1 MRAREIALICALF
14 AIHCDSKGSA
24 QKKAPEL
31 AASQVAAALGIDA
44 DLPPQPDPTP
54 PAGDLASDVAS
65 FTSLDACVASHA
77 KLDPLVGDALL
88 SFGYDTFL
96 RDACRQLDA
105 VKARDAKKCDAVV
118 ASELRTHCR
127 STVAMV
133 TSAPEDCPF
142 PESAG
147 TGGRDPTCIAVASHD
162 PRLCAATN
170 GSDRVTCEATTLR
183 DSSKCDALP
192 AGERAGCKRIA
203 DRLKSSLDPA
213 HTDLPALPSVSGKLD
228 VHAQAGTQAVV
239 PETSDLHD
247 AVANGIVIVTS
258 PIETRFSFGETP
270 TSSAYPHAVSPESKL
285 GVGFEIDVT
294 STPANDAK
302 LHLLA
307 LEIPGGV
314 RLDNAQVHGVPKV
327 KIVQLA
333 KERGGAVE
341 FTVDA
346 EAGAS
351 PQGYAF
357 HVDVKSFVADVV
369 PARLAK

>member
-1 MRAREIALICALF
+1 MALILAVF
-14 AIHCDSKGSA
+14 AIACDSKSDA

-31 AASQVAAALGIDA
+31 AASNVAAALGIDA
-44 DLPPQPDPTP
+44 DLPAGPDPTP

-105 VKARDAKKCDAVV
+105 VKARDAKKCDSVV

-133 TSAPEDCPF
+133 TSAPEECPF
-142 PESAG
+142 PESADM
-147 TGGRDPTCIAVASHD
+147 GGRDATCIAVATHD
-162 PRLCAATN
+162 PRLCAAAN
-170 GSDRVTCEATTLR
+170 GSQRTTCEAIVLR
-183 DSSKCDALP
+183 DAGKCDALGP
-192 AGERAGCKRIA
+192 NEKGSCRRIA

-213 HTDLPALPSVSGKLD
+213 HTGLSALPAVGGKLD
-228 VHAQAGTQAVV
+228 VHAQTGTQPVV
-239 PETSDLHD
+239 PDSIDLHD
-247 AVANGIVIVTS
+247 SVANGIVIVTS
-258 PIETRFSFGETP
+258 SIETRFVFGQTP
-270 TSSAYPHAVSPESKL
+270 TSSAYPHSVSPESKL

-294 STPANDAK
+294 NTPSQDAR
-302 LHLLA
+302 LHLFT

-314 RLDNAQVHGVPKV
+314 RLDSAQVHGIPKV
-327 KIVQLA
+327 KIVELS
-333 KERGGAVE
+333 KERGGPIT

-346 EAGAS
+346 DVGAS

-369 PARLAK
+369 PAKLAK

>member
-1 MRAREIALICALF
+1 MRVREIALICAAF
-14 AIHCDSKGSA
+14 AIDCNSKSDA

-31 AASQVAAALGIDA
+31 AASNVAAALGIDA
-44 DLPPQPDPTP
+44 DLPPPPDPTP
-54 PAGDLASDVAS
+54 PAGALASDVAS
-65 FTSLDACVASHA
+65 FTTLDACVATHA

-133 TSAPEDCPF
+133 TSAPDECPF
-142 PESAG
+142 PESADM
-147 TGGRDPTCIAVASHD
+147 GGRDATCIAVASHD
-162 PRLCAATN
+162 ARLCAAAD
-170 GSDRVTCEATTLR
+170 GSDRPTCEAIALR
-183 DSSKCDALP
+183 DSSKCDGLP
-192 AGERAGCKRIA
+192 TTDRASCKRIA
-203 DRLKSSLDPA
+203 DRLESSIDPP
-213 HTDLPALPSVSGKLD
+213 HSDLAALPPMIGKLE

-239 PETSDLHD
+239 PDTSDLHD
-247 AVANGIVIVTS
+247 AVASGVVIVTS
-258 PIETRFSFGETP
+258 SIETRFSFGQTP
-270 TSSAYPHAVSPESKL
+270 TSSAYPHSVSPESKL

-294 STPANDAK
+294 NTPAHDAR

-314 RLDNAQVHGVPKV
+314 RLDSAQVHGVPKV
-327 KIVQLA
+327 KIVQLS
-333 KERGGAVE
+333 KERLGAIE
-341 FTVDA
+341 FTIDA

-357 HVDVKSFVADVV
+357 HVEVKSFIADVV